1 MKKSWLLA
9 IGYWLLAVGA
19 RAQDAPHYETQTNI
33 KLENTFTAKKLSAE
47 ELAAF
52 ELRAEQ
58 KLKDFYNYLEV
69 ISNPKY
75 DKKLRQD
82 ARTQVLE
89 LFVSGEK
96 SIVDGKAI
104 DGFLDS
110 CMDARSKTIPLPVT
124 EINITKGFNGSNPVN
139 PAIYTGTISFSL
151 SRVQGSSEKHQA
163 DIMLIKTEKLFGTE
177 KKLVWT
183 VYLVEIK

>member
-1 MKKSWLLA
+1 MRKCLLFVVCCSLFVVA
-9 IGYWLLAVGA
+9 GA
-19 RAQDAPHYETQTNI
+19 QEAPHYDTQTNI
-33 KLENTFTAKKLSAE
+33 KLENTFTSKKLSAE

-52 ELRAEQ
+52 EQRAEQ

-75 DKKLRQD
+75 DKKLRED
-82 ARTQVLE
+82 ARKQAME
-89 LFVSGEK
+89 LFVGGEK
-96 SIVDGKAI
+96 SVIGGKTI

-110 CMDARSKTIPLPVT
+110 CMNVRSGTLPLSVT
-124 EINITKGFNGSNPVN
+124 EINITKGFNGSNPIN
-139 PAIYTGTISFSL
+139 PAIYNGTISFSIP
-151 SRVQGSSEKHQA
+151 RVQGSPEKHQA

-183 VYLVEIK
+183 VYLVEIR